1 MKAFRISGKMRVTP
15 NNWQKFSKE
24 FVGENEKAA
33 AEMVYSIMGSRH
45 KVERKFIIISDIAE
59 LKPEEVEDPVVK
71 YKLESG
77 A

>member
-24 FVGENEKAA
+24 FVGKSEKDAV
-33 AEMVYSIMGSRH
+33 EMVYSIMGSKH
-45 KVERKFIIISDIAE
+45 KVERKFLIINDVTE
-59 LKPEEVEDPVVK
+59 LKPEEIEDPVVK
-71 YKLESG
+71 YKIENG